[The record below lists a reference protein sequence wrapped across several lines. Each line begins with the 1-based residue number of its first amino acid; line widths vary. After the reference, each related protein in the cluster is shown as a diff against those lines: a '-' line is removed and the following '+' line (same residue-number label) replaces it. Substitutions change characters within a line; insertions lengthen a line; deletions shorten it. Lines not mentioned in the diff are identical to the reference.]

1 MPGEGDSLLGQRQL
15 AVLAAQPGQQLGDTG
30 LLLVVGLLLVA
41 FGVWQ
46 LLRRNLLGGVV
57 AIVIGVGLGWSFFA
71 TDTVPGE
78 LTSAAPYIATLLV
91 LGLLWIVVYYISEY
105 KYPIEA
111 IGAWNLGVGFVLLM
125 AGFSMTMRWR

>member
-1 MPGEGDSLLGQRQL
+1 MPESRGRDRK
-15 AVLAAQPGQQLGDTG
+15 
-30 LLLVVGLLLVA
+30 
-41 FGVWQ
+41 
-46 LLRRNLLGGVV
+46 
-57 AIVIGVGLGWSFFA
+57 
-71 TDTVPGE
+71 TD
-78 LTSAAPYIATLLV
+78 PYIPPQKSKATSPNPSWWAPTFITLLV